1 MKLYHGSTVDV
12 IHVDLSKS
20 KPNKDFGRAFYLS
33 SDKEQAME
41 MAQFRA
47 EFEDARP
54 VLNVYEFD
62 ESLFQQLKVTQAE
75 FQNMKEEIVKD
86 MIARL
91 MDERSLSMHEAFDAV
106 YTSRLFEKL
115 NDPKTGLFFQSS
127 GYVYS
132 FLTDE
137 LDS

>member
-1 MKLYHGSTVDV
+1 M
-12 IHVDLSKS
+12 
-20 KPNKDFGRAFYLS
+20 
-33 SDKEQAME
+33 
-41 MAQFRA
+41 
-47 EFEDARP
+47 
-54 VLNVYEFD
+54 
-62 ESLFQQLKVTQAE
+62 KVTQAE

-91 MDERSLSMHEAFDAV
+91 MDERNLSMHDAFDAV

-115 NDPKTGLFFQSS
+115 NNPKTGLFFQLS

-137 LDS
+137 IDS